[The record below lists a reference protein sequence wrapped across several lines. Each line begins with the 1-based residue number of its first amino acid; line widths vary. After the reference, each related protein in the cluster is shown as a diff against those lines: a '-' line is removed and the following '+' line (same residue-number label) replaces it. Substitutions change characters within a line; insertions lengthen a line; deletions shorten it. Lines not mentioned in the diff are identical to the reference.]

1 MNRSRKRATV
11 KVMMILSLTVV
22 LASWSAT
29 TAFAQ
34 AAAKSSA
41 TDDGYAAVQ
50 VAGQQ
55 VAIDRATGKLR
66 QPTPQ
71 EAKALAA
78 GLMKFL
84 NRSSAGLTA
93 VQHPNGA
100 TSMDLQGRYLSVSV
114 AKVNPDGTVSEKCVT
129 SIKAAKNFVGR
140 TTAHPQVTKAG
151 SKRAGTG
158 KE

>member
-1 MNRSRKRATV
+1 MNRSCKRATV
-11 KVMMILSLTVV
+11 KVMSILGLTVV

-41 TDDGYAAVQ
+41 TDDGYTVQ

-66 QPTPQ
+66 QPTAQ

-78 GLMKFL
+78 GVKKFL

-114 AKVNPDGTVSEKCVT
+114 AKIDADGTVSEKCVT